1 MPGQGP
7 GSKSQWSSVRLI
19 AVGFLG
25 ALVLVAAIFF
35 TSGQRLVRETVVT
48 RPVTVLSEA
57 PEAGSVDPLN
67 PILAAPTALDTIQLV
82 VKPPSVVSTTDKAM
96 WASEL
101 LRGGDYQQAESL
113 ATEVLAHSTL
123 QSFFYPYLAV

>member
-57 PEAGSVDPLN
+57 PEAGSVDPPN

-96 WASEL
+96 
-101 LRGGDYQQAESL
+101 
-113 ATEVLAHSTL
+113 
-123 QSFFYPYLAV
+123 